1 VLKSVNAGVS
11 YCLKVYYCAVQL
23 TQTKT
28 HTMTTSKNFSK
39 NGKAYNALLS
49 HCNKQYKNVAEIT
62 KAYIIS
68 GQVYAIDYI
77 STIGKQQIASNTAIA
92 ESVITFK

>member
-1 VLKSVNAGVS
+1 VLTLIFVLIFFLLLQYTN
-11 YCLKVYYCAVQL
+11 
-23 TQTKT
+23 TQTQKT
-28 HTMTTSKNFSK
+28 HIMTTSKNFSK

-77 STIGKQQIASNTAIA
+77 STIGEQQIASNTAIA

>member
-1 VLKSVNAGVS
+1 
-11 YCLKVYYCAVQL
+11 
-23 TQTKT
+23 
-28 HTMTTSKNFSK
+28 MTTSKNFSK